1 MVECLAQQLQIVTGR
16 GLDPVREATVQP
28 QACGSRKTFG
38 RCLADEVVSEADRP
52 ADLDAKTPGDELPRG
67 VTHAVDVPVEHL
79 GDLVDEERPCPDGQ
93 RREECPGLAAQGPEA
108 LPDESRRIDLAA
120 APGKRLQPERRAPGA
135 PPQLDGRGLIKA
147 L

>member
-1 MVECLAQQLQIVTGR
+1 MVERLAQQFRIVSDR
-16 GLDPVREATVQP
+16 GLDPVRETSVQP
-28 QACGSRKTFG
+28 QAGGRRKAL
-38 RCLADEVVSEADRP
+38 RCRLPDQVVGEADRP
-52 ADLDAKTPGDELPRG
+52 AELDAKTLGHEISRSM
-67 VTHAVDVPVEHL
+67 AYAFDVPVEHL

-135 PPQLDGRGLIKA
+135 PPQ
-147 L
+147 